1 MAENRPRIH
10 KRIHSLIYLLGIFEQ
25 QIAYYLALYAMLSV
39 KEAIA
44 IASTSL
50 DDVYDRPTD
59 VQVEEYAID
68 SQRKHWLITVSF
80 SVRSSD
86 TQSIASLIPE
96 KKWKTFSIDV
106 NTSEITYM
114 VAGGAG
120 ELLR

>member
-1 MAENRPRIH
+1 MIT
-10 KRIHSLIYLLGIFEQ
+10 I
-25 QIAYYLALYAMLSV
+25 

-44 IASTSL
+44 IAHKALL
-50 DDVYDRPTD
+50 DIYDTLTD

-68 SQRKHWLITVSF
+68 SPRKHWLVTVSF
-80 SVRSSD
+80 SVRSPD
-86 TQSIASLIPE
+86 VNSIANLIPE

-106 NTSEITYM
+106 ETGDVTYM